1 MKIILTVNEI
11 KKMDFI
17 ENTFNS
23 MVRKTFKVNL
33 ITTNTIAKKVEEA
46 SAMLEKNTTAMKL
59 NFDRNTETVTIDI
72 DENLMIDI
80 MTTFGDL
87 AKAVVALI
95 CSYESSINTII
106 HKYSTK
112 EFIEEKEKNEK
123 EAEICRLKSRLSE
136 LERV

>member
-17 ENTFNS
+17 ENTFNR
-23 MVRKTFKVNL
+23 MLTKTFKVNFL
-33 ITTNTIAKKVEEA
+33 TTSTIAKKVEEA
-46 SAMLEKNTTAMKL
+46 NEKLEKNTTAIKL

-80 MTTFGDL
+80 MSTFGDL
-87 AKAVVALI
+87 TKAIVGLI
-95 CSYESSINTII
+95 FSYKSNFDTII

-112 EFIEEKEKNEK
+112 EYIEEKEKNEK
-123 EAEICRLKSRLSE
+123 EAEISSLRKRLTE
-136 LERV
+136 LGV

>member
-17 ENTFNS
+17 ENTFS
-23 MVRKTFKVNL
+23 RMLTKTFKVNL
-33 ITTNTIAKKVEEA
+33 LTTSIIAKKVEEA
-46 SAMLEKNTTAMKL
+46 NKMLEKNTTAIKL

-72 DENLMIDI
+72 DENLMIDT
-80 MTTFGDL
+80 MSTFGDL
-87 AKAVVALI
+87 TKAIVGLVF
-95 CSYESSINTII
+95 SYKSNFETII

-123 EAEICRLKSRLSE
+123 EAEISSLRKRLTE
-136 LERV
+136 LGV

>member
-17 ENTFNS
+17 ENTFNRMLVKS
-23 MVRKTFKVNL
+23 FKVNL
-33 ITTNTIAKKVEEA
+33 LTTSTIAKKVEEA
-46 SAMLEKNTTAMKL
+46 NEKLEKNTTAIKL
-59 NFDRNTETVTIDI
+59 KFDRNTDTVTIDI

-80 MTTFGDL
+80 MSTFGDL
-87 AKAVVALI
+87 TKAIVGLVF
-95 CSYESSINTII
+95 SYKSNFETII

-123 EAEICRLKSRLSE
+123 EAEISSLRKRLTE
-136 LERV
+136 LGV

>member
-1 MKIILTVNEI
+1 MKIILTLNEI

-17 ENTFNS
+17 ENPFNR
-23 MVRKTFKVNL
+23 MLRKTFKVNL

-46 SAMLEKNTTAMKL
+46 NKMLEKNTTAMKL

-87 AKAVVALI
+87 AKAVVALMKVVSI
-95 CSYESSINTII
+95 LSSINT
-106 HKYSTK
+106 
-112 EFIEEKEKNEK
+112 
-123 EAEICRLKSRLSE
+123 LQKSL
-136 LERV
+136 

>member
-17 ENTFNS
+17 ENTFNR
-23 MVRKTFKVNL
+23 MLTKTFKVNFL
-33 ITTNTIAKKVEEA
+33 TTSTIAKKVEEA
-46 SAMLEKNTTAMKL
+46 NEMLEKNTTAIKL

-80 MTTFGDL
+80 MSTFGDL
-87 AKAVVALI
+87 TKAIIGLVL
-95 CSYESSINTII
+95 SYKSNFDTII

-123 EAEICRLKSRLSE
+123 EAEISSLRRRLTE
-136 LERV
+136 LGV

>member
-17 ENTFNS
+17 ENTFNR
-23 MVRKTFKVNL
+23 MLTKTFKVNFL
-33 ITTNTIAKKVEEA
+33 TTSTIAKKVEEA
-46 SAMLEKNTTAMKL
+46 NEMLEKNTTAIKL

-80 MTTFGDL
+80 MSTFGDL
-87 AKAVVALI
+87 TKAIVGLI
-95 CSYESSINTII
+95 FSYKSNFDTII

-123 EAEICRLKSRLSE
+123 EVEISSLRKRLTE
-136 LERV
+136 LGV

>member
-46 SAMLEKNTTAMKL
+46 NKMLEKNTTAMKL

-95 CSYESSINTII
+95 FSYKSNFNTILS
-106 HKYSTK
+106 KYSTK
-112 EFIEEKEKNEK
+112 EYIEEKEKNER
-123 EAEICRLKSRLSE
+123 EAEIRTLKARLTE
-136 LERV
+136 LGV